1 VACDDCGDTVAAWIS
16 EVLGKP
22 CRLVRQNMDQNRWM
36 RAKNISDLSGVG
48 KHAISL
54 SNESQYL
61 LVSET
66 SLLEI
71 FKQFKRDK
79 NTIQFDELAKSFRAN
94 FIVNGDSPFEEDDW
108 REVQIGKLHFK
119 VIGKC
124 QRCQMICINQSTA
137 EKNKEPLEA
146 LIRMRGSKVRY
157 FSMIVFLVS
166 TEHRIHLNFP

>member
-1 VACDDCGDTVAAWIS
+1 MEKKC
-16 EVLGKP
+16 LF
-22 CRLVRQNMDQNRWM
+22 LVRFPPFVFLYLSLNVFCVWDQ
-36 RAKNISDLSGVG
+36 IYTSDRFWFLYPFYFYVSSVSLIIVG

-79 NTIQFDELAKSFRAN
+79 NTIQFDELAESFRAN

-108 REVQIGKLHFK
+108 REVEIGKFHFK
-119 VIGKC
+119 V
-124 QRCQMICINQSTA
+124 
-137 EKNKEPLEA
+137 
-146 LIRMRGSKVRY
+146 
-157 FSMIVFLVS
+157 SMSMPNCCESIQILYY
-166 TEHRIHLNFP
+166 